1 MQICEGNKELL
12 PGDPLCAP
20 VTSAIMEANICMMRR
35 LHQSEVWGPPINRK
49 VIDQLTK
56 IKDLEKSHKPDGEI
70 KIHLIYSVEVCL
82 LNLIISMKKLVWP
95 KKLLEFNK
103 IEFGKTWSQFSV
115 LFLFSNRYGSKF

>member
-1 MQICEGNKELL
+1 MTDMQICEGNKELL

-56 IKDLEKSHKPDGEI
+56 IKDLEKSHKLDGEI
-70 KIHLIYSVEVCL
+70 KIHLIFCRSLPTESYYS
-82 LNLIISMKKLVWP
+82 KLVWP